1 MVSIIFRA
9 CLGKHLLQLAGLL
22 SLLSVLLLQFS
33 TVSFQILLL
42 LEHFQILAFGLR
54 LKQISGQLQLPKT
67 MAVRFHKEHVMACAL
82 QKYTEERMPQ
92 ESWWCEFICSMSNRR
107 WEASGGLDI
116 YILHTCV

>member
-54 LKQISGQLQLPKT
+54 LKQISGQLQLPEDSGCQVLHGTCDGLCSSEVHRGENATGKLVVRVYLQHVKQT
-67 MAVRFHKEHVMACAL
+67 M
-82 QKYTEERMPQ
+82 
-92 ESWWCEFICSMSNRR
+92 
-107 WEASGGLDI
+107 GGKWGA
-116 YILHTCV
+116 

>member
-33 TVSFQILLL
+33 TVSFQILLF

-54 LKQISGQLQLPKT
+54 LKQISGNCNCLKT
-67 MAVRFHKEHVMACAL
+67 TAVRFHTEHVMACAL
-82 QKYTEERMPQ
+82 QNYTEERMPQ
-92 ESWWCEFICSMSNRR
+92 ENRLCEFLGSMSNRQ
-107 WEASGGLDI
+107 
-116 YILHTCV
+116 